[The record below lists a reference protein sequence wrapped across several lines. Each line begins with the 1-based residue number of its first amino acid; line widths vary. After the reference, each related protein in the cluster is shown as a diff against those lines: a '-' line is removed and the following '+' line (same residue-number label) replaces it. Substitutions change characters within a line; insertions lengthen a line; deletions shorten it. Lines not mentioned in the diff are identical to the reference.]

1 MQAKNVRA
9 GKTVHADQAAQK
21 AQVSLDDFAAVQDDE
36 VEQEAAGA
44 ANVVQS
50 SLIDCLNEQQR
61 EIVLA
66 PSQDMM
72 VIAGAGT
79 GKTHVL
85 ISRIAYLLQ
94 VEHVKPWM
102 ILAVTFTNKAAREME
117 ERVCKYMNWDD
128 PHNMIISTFHGFCYS
143 RLRMYATE
151 AMLPKSFVL
160 LTPQDQE
167 SLLTH
172 FLKEHKI
179 ATTKRSSR
187 SSDKYVNVRD
197 ALGYI
202 SRQKDEGLKPKLSQ
216 KELEYYL
223 AHIGEED
230 EDDDINIF
238 SSRHVERLHEILFA
252 CYEHFRERS
261 GAVDFGDLINKMVE
275 LLRNNPQI
283 RGQLQHRFRYIFVD
297 EFQDTNGMQYELL
310 KLLKCPQ
317 NNVCVVGDDDQSI
330 YEWRGAKIENLQKI
344 MIDFAN
350 LHIYALT
357 INYRSSRNVLNFSN
371 ALIRNN
377 KSRLIDK
384 FLVNPLTYEGLK
396 FCEIFCLQYMYNA
409 AKTDP
414 QLGQFVQQDKKL
426 APYID
431 RDLSTIGVKERQ
443 YLLNY
448 AFIQGL
454 VPESLQQAY
463 EQMRWGDPSTL
474 VQKQR
479 KAKAQVESDT
489 GAAGTG
495 APLPP
500 QLQLPKEWGQR
511 YKEEMAQC
519 PKVQVIA
526 HSSAFGEEGSCIYK
540 LVSYLHESCN
550 IPLDEIAVLYRKNS
564 LSSEVE
570 QEMVRHRVK
579 YQIFGG
585 LKFYDRAEI
594 LAVLAYLRLLVNPRD
609 DVAFNRVINLPKRGI
624 GDASVNKLR
633 AYAQS
638 IGMSLYEAIAQIAAS
653 SDKAKQRSF
662 KKFITFYQEMEVY
675 KSLLDSLSLSDFIR
689 AVVERTGL
697 VKHFQEQDAKE
708 KLSRVGLSRVDNIYQ
723 LITNAK
729 NVESEIEK
737 NAMMTLAD
745 IGAREVVADPDADG
759 IDSDVDGAGD
769 SNTNKAN
776 NANEV
781 SSAEEHT
788 ETLHGVQLS
797 PVDRLNY
804 FLSQT
809 CLVSGAELNSQ
820 GEDSGKG
827 VQMMTIHAS
836 KGLEF
841 TAVIVMGCEERI
853 MPSPLADRIEEE
865 RRLAYVAFTRA
876 KRYLFACYANSR
888 YSFYFNDYEKT
899 GPSMFLN
906 EIGDYYENELQE
918 EKKVRPYEKRSF
930 IYSD

>member
-1 MQAKNVRA
+1 M
-9 GKTVHADQAAQK
+9 
-21 AQVSLDDFAAVQDDE
+21 
-36 VEQEAAGA
+36 
-44 ANVVQS
+44 
-50 SLIDCLNEQQR
+50 
-61 EIVLA
+61 
-66 PSQDMM
+66 
-72 VIAGAGT
+72 
-79 GKTHVL
+79 
-85 ISRIAYLLQ
+85 
-94 VEHVKPWM
+94 
-102 ILAVTFTNKAAREME
+102 
-117 ERVCKYMNWDD
+117 
-128 PHNMIISTFHGFCYS
+128 
-143 RLRMYATE
+143 
-151 AMLPKSFVL
+151 
-160 LTPQDQE
+160 
-167 SLLTH
+167 
-172 FLKEHKI
+172 
-179 ATTKRSSR
+179 
-187 SSDKYVNVRD
+187 RD

-594 LAVLAYLRLLVNPRD
+594 LSVLAYLRLLVNPRD

-638 IGMSLYEAIAQIAAS
+638 IGMSLYEAIA
-653 SDKAKQRSF
+653 
-662 KKFITFYQEMEVY
+662 
-675 KSLLDSLSLSDFIR
+675 SLCPEHWY
-689 AVVERTGL
+689 V
-697 VKHFQEQDAKE
+697 
-708 KLSRVGLSRVDNIYQ
+708 
-723 LITNAK
+723 LI
-729 NVESEIEK
+729 
-737 NAMMTLAD
+737 
-745 IGAREVVADPDADG
+745 
-759 IDSDVDGAGD
+759 
-769 SNTNKAN
+769 
-776 NANEV
+776 
-781 SSAEEHT
+781 
-788 ETLHGVQLS
+788 
-797 PVDRLNY
+797 
-804 FLSQT
+804 
-809 CLVSGAELNSQ
+809 
-820 GEDSGKG
+820 
-827 VQMMTIHAS
+827 
-836 KGLEF
+836 
-841 TAVIVMGCEERI
+841 
-853 MPSPLADRIEEE
+853 
-865 RRLAYVAFTRA
+865 
-876 KRYLFACYANSR
+876 
-888 YSFYFNDYEKT
+888 
-899 GPSMFLN
+899 
-906 EIGDYYENELQE
+906 
-918 EKKVRPYEKRSF
+918 
-930 IYSD
+930 